1 MPVQHNYLKYKDI
14 HTIENLEGV
23 PITYVINKV
32 SCDNITEV
40 RRCNILPGET
50 ITLNFKLD
58 GVYRITLIN
67 TITLEEETLEDILY
81 YFNLITSFISSVE
94 NIFCGCTPCKECE
107 ECNECEDYLEAL
119 LKALAY
125 TSLHEPQYQPYID
138 AINRESKCL
147 LNDLVL
153 CTLIQEK
160 VNGMANYKEVL
171 LYFLSSYYG
180 AFYFNE
186 RFAAID
192 DEERAYVTTK
202 YKYEKIVKC
211 MKKAGF
217 VPQDVVDIVESQSQ
231 VFFWQLDTPQETF
244 EDVIPTITLPFLQ
257 TKPVDEFAEFEQGK
271 IITYTSIGRICFAI
285 TPTQVQDFLIQDSL
299 NNDITDAFDINY
311 DPTLNLALFVSKIV
325 YSHSSIYF
333 KFKKLL

>member
-1 MPVQHNYLKYKDI
+1 MALNYTYLKYKDI
-14 HTIENLEGV
+14 HTLKNDEGIDMNYEIV
-23 PITYVINKV
+23 KN
-32 SCDNITEV
+32 SCDAETSISTGV
-40 RRCNILPGET
+40 ISPG
-50 ITLNFKLD
+50 
-58 GVYRITLIN
+58 N
-67 TITLEEETLEDILY
+67 TITINFITDGDYTINLTTSLAEDFFTVKY
-81 YFNLITSFISSVE
+81 YQNLLKSFIYSVE
-94 NIFCGCTPCKECE
+94 SIFCGCTPCKECE

-125 TSLHEPQYQPYID
+125 TSLHEPQFQPYID
-138 AINRESKCL
+138 AINKESKCL

-160 VNGMANYKEVL
+160 VKGIANYKEIL
-171 LYFLSSYYG
+171 LYFLSNYYG

-192 DEERAYVTTK
+192 DEEKAYVTTK
-202 YKYEKIVKC
+202 YKYAKIVKC

-217 VPQDVVDIVESQSQ
+217 APQDVVDIVEGQSQ
-231 VFFWQLDTPQETF
+231 VFFWQLDTPEETF
-244 EDVIPTITLPFLQ
+244 GDVIPTINLPFLQ
-257 TKPVDEFAEFEQGK
+257 TKPVEEFSEFEQGK
-271 IITYTSIGRICFAI
+271 IVTYTSIGRICFAI

-299 NNDITDAFDINY
+299 NNDITDAFDIHY
-311 DPTLNLALFVSKIV
+311 DSTLNLVLFVSKIV